1 MEKGK
6 IYDQHAENKEFI
18 SKLDFYKEE
27 ISILESRLEEVSAKN
42 NQKECLTE
50 LEHFQNQ
57 LIIQRNNID
66 EIRHQVVVDE
76 DRLVAEIN
84 KNEVAVDH
92 RSVPFHIAE
101 KEQVETFE
109 KNFNDLRKELNLFFS
124 KWM

>member
-6 IYDQHAENKEFI
+6 IYDQHAENKEFM
-18 SKLDFYKEE
+18 SKLNFYKEE
-27 ISILESRLEEVSAKN
+27 LSILESRLEEISTKN

-66 EIRHQVVVDE
+66 EIKHQVNVDE
-76 DRLVAEIN
+76 DRLMAEIN
-84 KNEVAVDH
+84 KNEVAVDR
-92 RSVPFHIAE
+92 RSVPFHEAE

-109 KNFNDLRKELNLFFS
+109 RNFNDMRKELNLFFS